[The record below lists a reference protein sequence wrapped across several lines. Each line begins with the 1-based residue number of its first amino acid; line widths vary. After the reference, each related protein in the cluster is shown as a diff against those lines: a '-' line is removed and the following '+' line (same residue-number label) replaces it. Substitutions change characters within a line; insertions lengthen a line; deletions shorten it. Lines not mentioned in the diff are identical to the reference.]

1 MVNHM
6 TLIKDEWLLPLGAIC
21 LAIALLADRFLLIEV
36 PIIDFVVGIF
46 AGLALVLNL
55 FGLVK
60 MSKKMSS

>member
-1 MVNHM
+1 M

>member
-1 MVNHM
+1 M

-21 LAIALLADRFLLIEV
+21 FAIALLADRFLLIEV

>member
-1 MVNHM
+1 M

-21 LAIALLADRFLLIEV
+21 LVIALLADRFLLIEV